1 MKPAGNSYNFGF
13 HFPCSDGIILISVS
27 FQWWLA
33 IALSNVTTCQ
43 PDGNVL
49 THVIS
54 IRITELQWL
63 KLLSSFVWPALPG
76 QFLFRNIYFITHR
89 LNEFRLF
96 IFAKECIIVP
106 IFIESGLQ
114 QLAQPWFWKLFN
126 FVRNNSEGGNK
137 MGQNFA
143 LFLNWMDGTLFCFPP
158 WAWEFSK
165 IFTIW
170 VNEQTEMNK
179 TSELC
184 FSWMQ
189 RIHSQTYELIYLNSS
204 MISNT

>member
-1 MKPAGNSYNFGF
+1 MMISDSIVKCHNMPARWKCIDTCYF
-13 HFPCSDGIILISVS
+13 HSNHWTSVTEAVIILRLASIARTIFIPKHLFHHTPSERISP
-27 FQWWLA
+27 LY
-33 IALSNVTTCQ
+33 LC
-43 PDGNVL
+43 
-49 THVIS
+49 
-54 IRITELQWL
+54 
-63 KLLSSFVWPALPG
+63 K
-76 QFLFRNIYFITHR
+76 
-89 LNEFRLF
+89 
-96 IFAKECIIVP
+96 KCIIVP

-158 WAWEFSK
+158 WAWGFSK